1 MGSVREAMGREEQL
15 DSIIPGEGQLG
26 SIILGDMQ
34 RANIFFFLRPHLRH
48 VEVLG
53 WGRIRVAAEP

>member
-26 SIILGDMQ
+26 SIILGALCWVSED
-34 RANIFFFLRPHLRH
+34 RH
-48 VEVLG
+48 HG
-53 WGRIRVAAEP
+53 WGHAEG